1 VTDWRA
7 WHKGYD
13 DPDSVLSLRLRAVQD
28 QVRAFLE
35 VAPPGPVHVL
45 SACSGLGLD
54 LVGAL
59 ADHPRRD
66 DVRGLLVEL
75 DPELASRSADLLA
88 NAGLS
93 GLEVVEADAG
103 DTTSYSGAAPADL
116 LLLCGVFGNISDEDI
131 RNTVRNASR
140 LCAPDATVVWT
151 RHRRA
156 PDLTPSIRAWWEDA
170 GWSELDFL
178 SPGPDSP
185 SVGVHRLETEPLP
198 FAPLHLFTFT
208 D

>member
-1 VTDWRA
+1 MTDWSA
-7 WHKGYD
+7 WHEGYD
-13 DPDSVLSLRLRAVQD
+13 DPDSALSVRLRAVQD

-59 ADHPRRD
+59 TDHPRRD
-66 DVRGLLVEL
+66 DVRGRLVEL
-75 DPELASRSADLLA
+75 DAELASRSARLVA
-88 NAGLS
+88 EAGLA
-93 GLEVVEADAG
+93 GLDVAQADAG
-103 DTTSYSGAAPADL
+103 DTTSYSGAPPADL
-116 LLLCGVFGNISDEDI
+116 LLLCGIFGNLTDADI
-131 RNTVRNASR
+131 RNTVHNASR

-151 RHRRA
+151 RHRRT
-156 PDLTPSIRAWWEDA
+156 PDLTPTIRAWWEEA

-198 FAPLHLFTFT
+198 FAPVRLFRFV

>member
-7 WHKGYD
+7 WHEGYD
-13 DPDSVLSLRLRAVQD
+13 DPDSVLSVRLRAVQD

-35 VAPPGPVHVL
+35 TAPPGPVHVL

-59 ADHPRRD
+59 TDHPRRD
-66 DVRGLLVEL
+66 EVRGLLVEL
-75 DPELASRSADLLA
+75 DDELVSRSAQLVAD
-88 NAGLS
+88 AGLT
-93 GLEVVEADAG
+93 GLEVVQGDAG

-116 LLLCGVFGNISDEDI
+116 LLLCGIFGNISDDDI
-131 RNTVRNASR
+131 HNTVRNASR

-156 PDLTPSIRAWWEDA
+156 PDLTPTIRAWWEQA

-185 SVGVHRLETEPLP
+185 SVGVQRLETEPLP
-198 FAPLHLFTFT
+198 FAPLRLFTFT